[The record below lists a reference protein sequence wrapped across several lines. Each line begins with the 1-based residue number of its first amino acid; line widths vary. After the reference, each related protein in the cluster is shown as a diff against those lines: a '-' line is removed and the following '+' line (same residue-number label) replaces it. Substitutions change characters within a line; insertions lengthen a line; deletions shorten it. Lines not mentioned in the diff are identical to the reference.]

1 MNVTRASFLKRLA
14 AGLAALPFVPDW
26 LAGSTPDPVSTY
38 DGPPWLD
45 DGVRAEHLAAY
56 HLDRYDSEAYFTFHH
71 QDLAQDWTFT
81 CWVRVEADAEPDW
94 FLFVHQPE
102 DGVKLWRRTA
112 TRHWILT
119 RRDDRGDDGVWEE
132 FIAGAPYE
140 PGVLYFLAVQCR
152 PGELPVLMLRP
163 ASNGAALEAPARE
176 WATYPDWTWATGDA
190 DGFREGSDPG
200 PLISGKG
207 GPG

>member
-1 MNVTRASFLKRLA
+1 MNVTRASFLKRLS
-14 AGLAALPFVPDW
+14 AGLAALPFVPEW
-26 LAGSTPDPVSTY
+26 LAGVSTY

-45 DGVRAEHLAAY
+45 DGVRAEHLAAS

-71 QDLAQDWTFT
+71 VERGDWTFT

-94 FLFVHQPE
+94 FLFLHVPE
-102 DGVKLWRRTA
+102 DGIRVWRRTA
-112 TRHWILT
+112 TQHWILT
-119 RRDDRGDDGVWEE
+119 RDREHLEGRWYET

-152 PGELPVLMLRP
+152 PGELPTLTLKPHRRWDP
-163 ASNGAALEAPARE
+163 APNPELTE
-176 WATYPDWTWATGDA
+176 WERAWNWGWAMEGG

-200 PLISGKG
+200 PLFSGKG